1 MEKKLSF
8 KTKRILYK
16 RKEIITKGSLI
27 KGMSKKLPSDILE
40 NPVFRKRLKEIMKG
54 YSGIYAL
61 KK

>member
-1 MEKKLSF
+1 
-8 KTKRILYK
+8 
-16 RKEIITKGSLI
+16 
-27 KGMSKKLPSDILE
+27 MSKKLPSDILE